1 MINMNDQYTIK
12 VSGGEIGHIG
22 PEYRNSSVS
31 QDDAILKELQELQQ
45 KLKETDR
52 GIARMVGDLQDAVK
66 KQDKPKIREMIQDLT
81 TGTIGAVIEG
91 LASAT
96 LKTFFGLS

>member
-1 MINMNDQYTIK
+1 MGDEFKIMVN
-12 VSGGEIGHIG
+12 GGEIGHIG
-22 PEYRNSSVS
+22 HTEYHNSSAP
-31 QDDAILKELQELQQ
+31 QNDPILAELQELQQ

-52 GIARMVGDLQDAVK
+52 GIARMVGDLQEAVK

-91 LASAT
+91 VASAT